1 MPLRRRLGLVA
12 ASAVAIAVIIAASV
26 CYFVVRSQLRG
37 QVDSELRTQESLVKG
52 RAGFTAL
59 GPTTNFYG
67 RPSPNA
73 GGSAPYAQVIL
84 ASGEI
89 EPNMSVGNL
98 GLPVNATIEMIA
110 AGSSSQTMT
119 DVTVNGTD
127 LRMLVFHVTA
137 ENGLGETVPVAIEL
151 ARPLGPV
158 ESVLANLRLILLLVL
173 LGGIALAAVLGRF
186 AARRVLKPLAEVT
199 RTAELI
205 GETDDLTQRIAV
217 REDDEVG
224 HLAIRFNAMLDR
236 LELSRAELDASVA
249 AQRQLVADASHEL
262 RTPVTSLRTNV
273 EVLLESEQLE
283 PEDRRRLLA
292 DVVEQS
298 EELTGLVGDLI
309 EMARG
314 DLSGGSIEDVR
325 LDKVVEE
332 AIARSRRN
340 SPDVEVR
347 AALQPMMVAGSPER
361 LHRVINN
368 LLDNAARHADGGVVD
383 VVVDQEGIRVRDH
396 GTGIDEQDLPH
407 LFDRFYRGANSRGRQ
422 GSGLGLAI
430 VRQVAEQH
438 GGSATAV
445 NAPGGGAEF
454 TIHLPTSAADPE
466 PPIGDD
472 APARVSARLF

>member
-37 QVDSELRTQESLVKG
+37 QVDSELRTQESLVQG
-52 RAGFTAL
+52 RGLSAL
-59 GPTTNFYG
+59 GANDFFGSPG
-67 RPSPNA
+67 PNA
-73 GGSAPYAQVIL
+73 GGSAPYAQVVLSDGQIYP
-84 ASGEI
+84 GI
-89 EPNMSVGNL
+89 SVGDL
-98 GLPVNATIEMIA
+98 QLPHDMTTRAIA
-110 AGSSSQTMT
+110 ADSTSSMIT
-119 DVTVNGTD
+119 DVTVSGTD
-127 LRMLVFHVTA
+127 LRMVVFHYLA
-137 ENGLGETVPVAIEL
+137 ENTAGQQVPIAVEL
-151 ARPLGPV
+151 ARPLNGV
-158 ESVLANLRLILLLVL
+158 DDILSRLRTILLLVL
-173 LGGIALAAVLGRF
+173 IGGVALAAVLGRF

-199 RTAELI
+199 HTAELI

-224 HLAIRFNAMLDR
+224 QLAIRFNAMLDR

-383 VVVDQEGIRVRDH
+383 VAVDQDGIRVRDH

-466 PPIGDD
+466 PPTSDD